1 MPEYLAPGVYVEETS
16 FRSKSIEGV
25 STSTTAFVGPTRK
38 GPLSKDPEADEKQE
52 ILTPEVIT
60 SYGEF
65 ERVYG
70 GLGDL
75 SFTDQSEAS
84 INYMAHAVKAFFDNG
99 GARLY
104 VARVFQASAGSAGVG
119 RCVLAGKQADPE
131 DNRVDLIARFPGSGL
146 NCKVDAF
153 LKATK
158 SAPETLE
165 KAPAGSLLRTG
176 GDKPAAS
183 AELKGGGP
191 TFALK
196 HDDTLTLSVKGTK
209 VSIKFE
215 GTKAELVGDSIP
227 DPAKIQI
234 GAGDTLTV
242 RIAGQPDRTIPL
254 TEGEKTL
261 ADIRDYLNP
270 LITGGFV
277 RLDGVNKLSFGSDR
291 EGTDASV
298 ATEAYAPLGLKAES
312 KAGGGNVGNLS
323 AVTIVEITALLEAE
337 TEEVRATAV
346 SQTGKLLLS
355 TKDTGE
361 AVTLKV
367 HGDTTAEVKAAL
379 GLDDQEA
386 KGVDGSSTVYYH
398 REGDAWTSNDA
409 GIPNLDVSAVGDG
422 GMDIITLTLVVE
434 DSDKNVTYYEDMGF
448 SPSHPL
454 YIGNV
459 LKETPDRKAE
469 QMLNPVYV
477 KVGSTL
483 NDSDV
488 PFLLVDSMFGAKDTA
503 VFNLTGG
510 DAGIM
515 PTKSGYETGLKLLE
529 TIEDISIIASPG
541 HSAFGEFQAIQG
553 ALISHAERMKYR
565 IAVLDTPA
573 GNTLGDAMKVRSK
586 IDSKYAAL
594 YFPWVVVSNPLAR
607 PSDGSIPKE
616 IALPPSGFVCGVYA
630 RTDINR
636 GVFKAPANE
645 IVRGA
650 LRFEREINK
659 AQQDTL
665 NPMGVNCLRFFYGRG
680 YRIWGARTSSS
691 DPEWKYVNVRR
702 YFIYLERSIDRSTQ
716 WVVFEPNGERLW
728 ANIRETVSNFLFT
741 EWKNGALLGAKPEEA
756 FFVRC
761 DRSTMTQNDLDNGR
775 LICEI
780 GVAVLYPAEF
790 VIFRIGQKTADARA

>member
-38 GPLSKDPEADEKQE
+38 GPLSKDPGDDTETE

-60 SYGEF
+60 SFGEF

-75 SFTDQSEAS
+75 SFTGSAKTS
-84 INYMAHAVKAFFDNG
+84 TNYMAHAVKAFFDNG

-104 VARVFQASAGSAGVG
+104 VARVFQASSVSTGVG
-119 RCVLAGKQADPE
+119 SCVLAGKQADAE
-131 DNRVDLIARFPGSGL
+131 DSRVDLIARFPGSGL

-158 SAPETLE
+158 SSPETIE
-165 KAPAGSLLRTG
+165 KAPAGSLVRTG
-176 GDKPAAS
+176 GAKPAS
-183 AELKGGGP
+183 PAELKGGGP

-196 HDDTLTLSVKGTK
+196 NDDTLTLSATGTK
-209 VSIKFE
+209 IKIKFE
-215 GTKAELVGDSIP
+215 GTKSELTGAAIP
-227 DPAKIQI
+227 APDAIAI
-234 GAGDTLTV
+234 TAGDILTV
-242 RIAGQPDRTIPL
+242 RIGGQPDRVIPL
-254 TEGEKTL
+254 TAGNTKL
-261 ADIRDYLNP
+261 SDIRDYLNP

-277 RLDGVNKLSFGSDR
+277 RLDGADKLVIGSDR

-298 ATEAYAPLGLKAES
+298 AVEAYAPLGLQAES
-312 KAGGGNVGNLS
+312 KSGGGNVANLS
-323 AVTIVEITALLEAE
+323 AVTVVEVTSLLEAV
-337 TEEVRATAV
+337 TDKVRAAGD

-355 TKDTGE
+355 TIATGV
-361 AVTLKV
+361 AATLKV
-367 HGDTTAEVKAAL
+367 HGDTNAEVMAAM
-379 GLDDQEA
+379 GLNDLEGT
-386 KGVDGSSTVYYH
+386 GVDGSSTMDYH
-398 REGDAWTSNDA
+398 REGDAWVSGVA
-409 GIPNLDVSAVGDG
+409 GSPNLDINNIGDG
-422 GMDIITLTLVVE
+422 GLDILTLTLLVV
-434 DSDKNVTYYEDMGF
+434 DGDKNSTYYEDMGF
-448 SPSHPL
+448 SPSHPN
-454 YIGNV
+454 YIGDV
-459 LKETPDRKAE
+459 LPKTPDRKAE

-477 KVGSTL
+477 KVGSALT
-483 NDSDV
+483 DKDV
-488 PFLLVDSMFGAKDTA
+488 PFLLVDSMFGTKDTA
-503 VFNLTGG
+503 VFNLLGG
-510 DAGIM
+510 DAGIV
-515 PTKSGYETGLKLLE
+515 PTDTGYETGLKLLE
-529 TIEDISIIASPG
+529 TIEDISIIAAPG
-541 HSAFGEFQAIQG
+541 HSAYDKFQSIQG
-553 ALISHAERMKYR
+553 ALIGHAERLKYR

-573 GNTLGDAMKVRSK
+573 ANTLGEAKDVRSR

-594 YFPWVVVSNPLAR
+594 YYPWVVISNPLAG
-607 PSDGSIPKE
+607 PSDASIPKE
-616 IALPPSGFVCGVYA
+616 IAVPPSGFVCGVYA

-650 LRFEREINK
+650 IRFEREINK

-680 YRIWGARTSSS
+680 NRIWGARTASS

-741 EWKNGALLGAKPEEA
+741 EWKNGALMGAKPEEA